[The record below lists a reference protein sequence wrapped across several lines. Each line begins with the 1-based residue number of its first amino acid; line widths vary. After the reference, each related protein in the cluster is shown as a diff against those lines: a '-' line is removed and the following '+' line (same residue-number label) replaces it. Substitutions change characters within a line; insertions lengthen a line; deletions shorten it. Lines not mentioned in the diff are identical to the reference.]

1 MSLDYL
7 EKLGKAMKA
16 HKKLLVAAIAI
27 ALADTALAA
36 ACPVGAFSVDGQ
48 DPCLPC
54 ASGTFQELTGQTS
67 CDQAAPGFFVNIIGA
82 SAQTACS
89 VGTFQGISAA
99 TSCNLAPPGQFVDA
113 SGQVTATSCPVGR
126 YQPNAGSSNCLAA
139 DPGSFVSSVGAV
151 VQTSCNIG
159 TYQDQSASSSCN
171 LASPGFFV
179 SVVGA
184 ASAIACS
191 PGTFQAQ
198 AGQSSCDLSPP
209 GQFVSTAGQSAS
221 LECNAGYYQPNEGS
235 VSCLPAE
242 PGQFVTLTGQSST
255 TACSIGSFQ
264 ANIGSTSC
272 NLAQPGSF
280 VAALGSA
287 TQTSC
292 SIGTYQGAAGSSSC
306 NQASPG
312 FFVGEVGA
320 SSATACTPGT
330 FQDLAGSSSCNL
342 ANPGYF
348 VSSAGATTQLAAP
361 VGTFVSVSGAVSAQ
375 ACPAGSVSFGA
386 SIACRAA
393 PSTGP
398 DIVSPDF
405 NSDLGRGGTYQLDA
419 LIDLPTL
426 ALLNLNIR
434 NDATA
439 VGVAD
444 PLTRLTLNTINDSST
459 EGSVSVDNFN
469 PGQLLDE
476 GESVNIELKF
486 APARLGYITLGINV
500 DTDEG
505 AELGQQGLAF
515 QFEFKAHADGGNVAA
530 SLLADRPSIAAG
542 DTMVVW
548 LDASNPGNT
557 AGNNNQLGL
566 QLPLNTSCNWTAM
579 PEKGAVGDANSLNT
593 TASDTVDL
601 PARSR
606 VLYRGRCATTA
617 AVTNPMAL
625 STNILPDTSV
635 SDLFSVDN
643 STATTVAVVAPQ
655 PVMSGAELNL
665 SVLSKTDFL
674 QPDNLETV
682 VYELINNGP
691 GDVVNGNLSILTFG
705 ASEFIELECSDQPGI
720 NCGQVRQAGDQY
732 RAIDTPINLL
742 EGQTKQFT
750 LSLRTR
756 TLEGQQLKVIAV
768 ASLPPGGVS
777 TDFPNDEVIITTT
790 GGIFRNSFE

>member
-1 MSLDYL
+1 
-7 EKLGKAMKA
+7 MKV

-27 ALADTALAA
+27 ALADTVLAA
-36 ACPVGAFSVDGQ
+36 ACPVGAFSADGQ

-67 CDQAAPGFFVNIIGA
+67 CDQATPGFFVNIIGA

-89 VGTFQGISAA
+89 VGTFQGLSAA
-99 TSCNLAPPGQFVDA
+99 TSCNQAPPGQFVGT
-113 SGQVTATSCPVGR
+113 SGQIAATACPTGR
-126 YQPNAGSSNCLAA
+126 YQPNAGSSSCLAA
-139 DPGSFVSSVGAV
+139 DPGSFVGNTGATAQSSC
-151 VQTSCNIG
+151 SIG
-159 TYQDQSASSSCN
+159 TYQDQSASASCN

-184 ASAIACS
+184 ASANACS
-191 PGTFQAQ
+191 PGTFQGQ
-198 AGQSSCDLSPP
+198 AGQSSCDLSPA
-209 GQFVSTAGQSAS
+209 GQFVGTAGQSAATA
-221 LECNAGYYQPNEGS
+221 CPTGRYQPNIGS
-235 VSCLPAE
+235 SSCLA
-242 PGQFVTLTGQSST
+242 
-255 TACSIGSFQ
+255 AD
-264 ANIGSTSC
+264 
-272 NLAQPGSF
+272 PGSF
-280 VAALGSA
+280 VGSTGA
-287 TQTSC
+287 TAQSSC
-292 SIGTYQGAAGSSSC
+292 SIGTYQDQPGSSSC

-312 FFVGEVGA
+312 FFVSEVGA
-320 SSATACTPGT
+320 SSVTACTPGT
-330 FQDLAGSSSCNL
+330 YQDVAGSSSCNL

-348 VSSAGATTQLAAP
+348 VSSAGATTQLSAP
-361 VGTFVSVSGAVSAQ
+361 IGTFVSVSGAISAQ
-375 ACPAGSVSFGA
+375 PCPPGSVSFGA
-386 SIACRAA
+386 STACRAA
-393 PSTGP
+393 PSMGP

-419 LIDLPTL
+419 LIELPAP

-459 EGSVSVDNFN
+459 EGSISVNNFN
-469 PGQLLDE
+469 PGMLLDE
-476 GESVNIELKF
+476 GESVNIELEF
-486 APARLGYITLGINV
+486 APARLGYITLGINI

-505 AELGQQGLAF
+505 AELGQQGLEF

-557 AGNNNQLGL
+557 AGNNNPLGL
-566 QLPLNTSCNWTAM
+566 QLPLNTSCNWAAM
-579 PEKGAVGDANSLNT
+579 PEKGAVGNASSLNT
-593 TASDTVDL
+593 TASDTVGL

-625 STNILPDTSV
+625 STNILPDASV
-635 SDLFSVDN
+635 SDLFSADD

-665 SVLSKTDFL
+665 SVLSRTNFL

-682 VYELINNGP
+682 VYELVNNGP
-691 GDVVNGNLSILTFG
+691 GDVVNGNFSILTFG
-705 ASEFIELECSDQPGI
+705 ASEFIELECSDQPGL
-720 NCGQVRQAGDQY
+720 NCGQIRQAGDQY

-742 EGQTKQFT
+742 EGQTMQFT